1 MILDLDIG
9 NTRIKWRLTGDGQA
23 QASGSTATKVGL
35 AGVAP
40 STDLV
45 ERVRVASVVGSL
57 RAEVEHWAWAR
68 WQVAPEFAVVIDG
81 AGGVRCGY
89 TDADQL
95 GVDRWLI
102 TVAAWQRC
110 RRPLV
115 VVSAGTALTVDMVD
129 GGGRHL
135 GGYIL
140 PGLRLMAS
148 SLGVSTWGVRVE
160 SRDKASLAPGRSTV
174 EAVSHGA
181 LTGAIGVIRQA
192 LAVSGARVLYLT
204 GGDASVLMPWLE
216 ADTETWQ
223 APDMVM
229 EGLEI
234 VLPRKEQ
241 PL

>member
-1 MILDLDIG
+1 
-9 NTRIKWRLTGDGQA
+9 
-23 QASGSTATKVGL
+23 V
-35 AGVAP
+35 
-40 STDLV
+40 
-45 ERVRVASVVGSL
+45 
-57 RAEVEHWAWAR
+57 
-68 WQVAPEFAVVIDG
+68 PEFAAVVDG

-89 TDADQL
+89 MDAGQL

-204 GGDASVLMPWLE
+204 GGDASVLVPWLE

-234 VLPRKEQ
+234 VLPPGEQ